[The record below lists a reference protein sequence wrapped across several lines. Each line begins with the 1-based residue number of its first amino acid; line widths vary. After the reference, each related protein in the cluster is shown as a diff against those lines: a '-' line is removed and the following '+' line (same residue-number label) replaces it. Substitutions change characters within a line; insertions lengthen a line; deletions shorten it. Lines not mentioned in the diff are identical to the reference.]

1 MNPITGVIR
10 AITVE
15 GGVPVARVSVEG
27 ALVRVSLVFVQDA
40 AVGDTILIS
49 SGIAI
54 SRLYDPQ
61 SQENPDVSGHP
72 GQGTG
77 D

>member
-10 AITVE
+10 TITLE
-15 GGVPVARVSVEG
+15 GGIPVARVSVDG
-27 ALVRVSLVFVQDA
+27 ALMRVSLVFVRDA

-54 SRLYDPQ
+54 SRLNDSQ

-72 GQGTG
+72 GQSS
-77 D
+77 

>member
-1 MNPITGVIR
+1 MNPFAGVIR

-15 GGVPVARVSVEG
+15 AGVPVARVSVDG
-27 ALVRVSLVFVQDA
+27 ALMRVPLVFVQDA

-49 SGIAI
+49 AGIAI
-54 SRLYDPQ
+54 SRLYDQQ

-72 GQGTG
+72 GKGSG

>member
-1 MNPITGVIR
+1 MNPISGVIR

-15 GGVPVARVSVEG
+15 GGTPIARVSVDG
-27 ALVRVSLVFVQDA
+27 ALMRIPLVFVQDA

-49 SGIAI
+49 AGIAI
-54 SRLYDPQ
+54 SRIHDQQ
-61 SQENPDVSGHP
+61 SQESPDVSGHP
-72 GQGTG
+72 GKGFG